1 MRTFLKRTLVAL
13 AALSAVAGAGGAE
26 PRAAEPQGAS
36 ELVIVLPFQNTSAR
50 REFNWVGQSF
60 ADSLTELLD
69 VPGLAVVSAD
79 EREIIYQRLHLPETV
94 IPSRATAIKIG
105 REARATLVVVGT
117 YEVVPAADE
126 KSVASVRG
134 SARVI
139 RVNEGRLTGVQ
150 MADGRWAT
158 HAYDFGDAL
167 TNLQSMQG
175 KIAFQVLYERDKA
188 LPVAQNEILG
198 KASKVPPRAF
208 EYYVK
213 GKVTDDRETEKK
225 SNYLRNAMIEY
236 ERANAGAVYVQAAF
250 ELAQLYYRLQEWQKA
265 AEHFSLIQ
273 SRDPHYAEAAF
284 YAAMSYWNM
293 KDTARALGALVP
305 LTKEAPLTSIYNN
318 TGAISVQAARDEKA
332 GEERERLLKQALSFL
347 GNASESAPE
356 DPLVQFNY
364 GFALMLAGKHAEA
377 ADRLRNVIRKDA
389 RDGQA
394 LFLFAKALERTGQ
407 AEAAAL
413 NDNEARK
420 YLPDYAKA
428 QVEWQKSQT
437 FPNISPRVRPDFNR
451 HDYIAEL
458 LAQQEKDTRG
468 VDVSSAEAL
477 LVKARELYREGRDD
491 EALQELRRVVMV
503 EPMNAEAYLLTG
515 RIYQRRGDLEP
526 AIHQLKTAIFWDS
539 ERKFIDGYILLG
551 RIFLERGDR
560 TMAMSYARSALQI
573 DPNNPEAMA
582 LQRQVELGSR

>member
-1 MRTFLKRTLVAL
+1 MKSLLKRNLLVL
-13 AALSAVAGAGGAE
+13 AAALTVAGPASA
-26 PRAAEPQGAS
+26 PAHAATPQAAV
-36 ELVIVLPFQNTSAR
+36 ERVIVLPFQNTSGL
-50 REFNWVGQSF
+50 REYNWVGESF
-60 ADSLTELLD
+60 ADSLADLLD
-69 VPGLAVVSAD
+69 VPGLAVVSGD

-117 YEVVPAADE
+117 YEVVPAQDE

-167 TNLQSMQG
+167 TNLQTMQG
-175 KIAFQVLYERDKA
+175 KIAFQILYERDRA

-208 EYYVK
+208 EFYVK
-213 GKVTDDRETEKK
+213 GRLADDPEKK

-236 ERANAGAVYVQAAF
+236 ERANAGAVYAQAAF
-250 ELAQLYYRLQEWQKA
+250 ELAQLYYRNQDWQKA
-265 AEHFSLIQ
+265 AEHFSLLQ
-273 SRDPHYAEAAF
+273 AKDPHYAEAAF
-284 YAAMSYWNM
+284 YAAMSYWRMN
-293 KDTARALGALVP
+293 DTARALGALIP
-305 LTKEAPLTSIYNN
+305 LAKEAPLTSIYNN
-318 TGAISVQAARDEKA
+318 TGAISAQAARSEKSA
-332 GEERERLLKQALSFL
+332 EERTRLLTQATTFL
-347 GNASESAPE
+347 GRASESSPE

-364 GFALMLAGKHAEA
+364 AYTLMLSGKYAEA
-377 ADRLRNVIRKDA
+377 VDQLRGVIKKDA

-394 LFLFAKALERTGQ
+394 LFLFAKALERTNQ
-407 AEAAAL
+407 AEAAEL

-420 YLPDYAKA
+420 YFPEYAKA

-437 FPNISPRVRPDFNR
+437 FSHVSPRLRQDFNR
-451 HDYIAEL
+451 HDYIAEV
-458 LAQQEKDTRG
+458 LAREDRDRKDFEGT
-468 VDVSSAEAL
+468 SAESL
-477 LVKARELYREGRDD
+477 LVKARELYRAGRDD

-526 AIHQLKTAIFWDS
+526 AINQLKTAIFWDN
-539 ERKFIDGYILLG
+539 ERKLIDAYILLG

-560 TMAMSYARSALQI
+560 TMAISYARSAVQI
-573 DPNNPEAMA
+573 DPNNPEAIA